1 MNRLK
6 NILMFSCKKAAELLE
21 RKLETPLSKTE
32 QMQLSM
38 HTKMCK
44 ACNNYQSQQRLI
56 DQALR
61 EDCRSSSN
69 KVECEALKAHILVQL
84 KSIGDK

>member
-1 MNRLK
+1 MNKLK
-6 NILMFSCKKAAELLE
+6 NILMLSCKKAAELIE
-21 RKLETPLSKTE
+21 KKLNRSLSTSE

-44 ACNNYQSQQRLI
+44 ACSNYQSQQGLI

-61 EDCRSSSN
+61 EDCKSSSN
-69 KVECEALKAHILVQL
+69 EAECEDLKASILTQL
-84 KSIGDK
+84 KSEDGK

>member
-1 MNRLK
+1 MKKLR
-6 NILMFSCKKAAELLE
+6 NILMLSCKKAAELIE
-21 RKLETPLSKTE
+21 KKLQKPLSTTE

-44 ACNNYQSQQRLI
+44 ACSNYQSQQNLI

-61 EDCRSSSN
+61 EDCKSSSN
-69 KVECEALKAHILVQL
+69 EAECEDLKANILKQL
-84 KSIGDK
+84 KSESEK